1 MENVKLIFC
10 KFDCQ
15 ILPKFVFNRKN
26 YLGNISRIYICNIKY
41 ILMKEIYMYKCM
53 QSYFNMYFLKNI
65 SMRYNI
71 PSCDH

>member
-15 ILPKFVFNRKN
+15 ILPKFVFNQRN

-41 ILMKEIYMYKCM
+41 ILMKEICTYKCM
-53 QSYFNMYFLKNI
+53 HKVI
-65 SMRYNI
+65 SI
-71 PSCDH
+71 CIF